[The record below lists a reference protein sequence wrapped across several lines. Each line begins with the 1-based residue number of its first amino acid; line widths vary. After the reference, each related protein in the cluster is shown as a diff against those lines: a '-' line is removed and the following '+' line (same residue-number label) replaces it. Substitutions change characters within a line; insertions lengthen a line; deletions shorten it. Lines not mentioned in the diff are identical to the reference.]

1 MDGDLITGKVS
12 KVRPTHVGV
21 TYSPAWGKEGTW
33 VNEFGTE
40 KDMLRTLLRNKYG
53 KRPGVKFPPNM
64 SRALAESEQTDAQRI
79 SGRRADR
86 QRKQEKEHSL
96 FGAASVMASDPTTA
110 TQPSPP
116 VAQPAPPPVD
126 KMEVTAPAK
135 LPSPVAAQPPQP
147 TQTTTELL
155 TRWKEAR
162 EGAKAGTLH
171 DRAEVLKRI
180 RADFGR
186 AMKAGAI
193 DPDEYYNAG
202 GQQFEREVPP
212 FSLRMT
218 VYGKQSVL

>member
-1 MDGDLITGKVS
+1 VDGDLITGKVS

-64 SRALAESEQTDAQRI
+64 SRLLAESEHADAQRI
-79 SGRRADR
+79 SARRADR
-86 QRKQEKEHSL
+86 ERKQEKEHSL
-96 FGAASVMASDPTTA
+96 FGAASVMASDPAAAAPAIT
-110 TQPSPP
+110 PPPP
-116 VAQPAPPPVD
+116 VAQAPPPVD
-126 KMEVTAPAK
+126 KMEVTAPSK
-135 LPSPVAAQPPQP
+135 LPSPVATQPPQP
-147 TQTTTELL
+147 TQTTAELL
-155 TRWKEAR
+155 GRWKEAR
-162 EGAKAGTLH
+162 EGASKAGTLH
-171 DRAEVLKRI
+171 ERVEVLKRI

-202 GQQFEREVPP
+202 GQQFEREVR
-212 FSLRMT
+212 FASL
-218 VYGKQSVL
+218 LCP